1 MKPMNLVIKDG
12 KQTFTVN
19 LNNVLYIETYEGGTL
34 ATIFFPGGNKLNVT
48 LAAYQ
53 RALHDL
59 HARLAN

>member
-19 LNNVLYIETYEGGTL
+19 LNNVLYVATYEGGTT
-34 ATIFFPGGNKLNVT
+34 ASIFFPGGRQLDVT

-59 HARLAN
+59 LAHLAN